1 MSSHDFVNL
10 WVRFISWLENKDGVF
25 LLHHVACY
33 QTTSGLEALSKT
45 ICLKQQF
52 LCFNLYYNSQKII
65 KFQHFT
71 CQAPFSKVTNKAIG
85 MCNFILKNVIED
97 FSRVLNYNL
106 TMYSFRAYT
115 HKLPLSLQSFYIF
128 NQFHEF
134 FSSEKYKKNW
144 CKCDL
149 VSNWFKSQPRAVK
162 RRGLLRISNPPL
174 NMVKS

>member
-1 MSSHDFVNL
+1 MVSFCFTTWLATRRLPVSRPWAKQFAWSNSFYV
-10 WVRFISWLENKDGVF
+10 FI
-25 LLHHVACY
+25 C
-33 QTTSGLEALSKT
+33 
-45 ICLKQQF
+45 IIILK
-52 LCFNLYYNSQKII
+52 
-65 KFQHFT
+65 
-71 CQAPFSKVTNKAIG
+71 KVTNKTIG
-85 MCNFILKNVIED
+85 MCNFIFKNVIED

-144 CKCDL
+144 SKCDL
-149 VSNWFKSQPRAVK
+149 VSNRFKSQPCAVK